1 MVSFLCRLFLS
12 MCNVRMCSSLSTI
25 LLFLIMTYDETAF
38 QQDGRRKRRN
48 EQLIEFRRR
57 KQEKREKKIN
67 ALRERNKS
75 RLTVGPINDESSNA
89 AIESSSNVEDL
100 DGASIERGAQPSL
113 PAYQIGEIVSVE
125 GDTRERG

>member
-1 MVSFLCRLFLS
+1 MVSFLCRLSLS

-89 AIESSSNVEDL
+89 AIESSSDVEDL
-100 DGASIERGAQPSL
+100 DGASIERGVQPSL